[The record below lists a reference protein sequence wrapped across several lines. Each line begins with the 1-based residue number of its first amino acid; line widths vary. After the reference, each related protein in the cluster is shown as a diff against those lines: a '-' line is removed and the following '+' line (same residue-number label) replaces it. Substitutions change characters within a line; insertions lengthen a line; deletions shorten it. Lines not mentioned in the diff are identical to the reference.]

1 MLICILCAV
10 SGLVGGAVLGI
21 GLRRR
26 RYAAAL
32 RTCDDLVRQI
42 KAASAYIKRKERE
55 WAVERD
61 KLQTRA
67 ELAEQRYR
75 MEHNLNR
82 ASAAIAA
89 GTNPTAKDG

>member
-10 SGLVGGAVLGI
+10 SGLVGGAVLASLVFHKETRLL
-21 GLRRR
+21 LRENRD
-26 RYAAAL
+26 L
-32 RTCDDLVRQI
+32 RF
-42 KAASAYIKRKERE
+42 YIKRKERE

-89 GTNPTAKDG
+89 GANPTAKEG